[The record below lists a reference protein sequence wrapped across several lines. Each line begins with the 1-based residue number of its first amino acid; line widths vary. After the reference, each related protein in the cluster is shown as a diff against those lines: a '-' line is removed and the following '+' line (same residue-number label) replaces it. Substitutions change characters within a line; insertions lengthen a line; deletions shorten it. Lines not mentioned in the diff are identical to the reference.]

1 MSVETQV
8 SASEVTISVRGR
20 FDFNMHREFRQAYE
34 QAGKNIVAPHYI
46 IDLSG
51 TDYMD
56 SSALGMLLL
65 LRDHAGGE
73 GARISLVKCPP
84 TIRNILE
91 IANFSKMF
99 HIDTQSNG
107 GGSMAM
113 SVNHENFDRR

>member
-1 MSVETQV
+1 MPVETQV
-8 SASEVTISVRGR
+8 SANEVTISVRGR

-34 QAGKNIVAPHYI
+34 QAGKGVVALHYI

-99 HIDTQSNG
+99 HIDARSS
-107 GGSMAM
+107 GSGTTGM
-113 SVNHENFDRR
+113 SVNHENLNRR